1 MAHLPSR
8 RRFILGLSAAIVAGR
23 AQAALAAAPG
33 ENRLVVIV
41 LRGALD
47 GLAAVAPHADPKLK
61 ELREGLL
68 PPPPGAP
75 GGLLDIGGAGA
86 SAFGLH
92 PELAQFHALL
102 RAGEA
107 AVVHAIAGPYR
118 GRSHFDGQDQLESGA
133 ERRLAAGW
141 LNRAVLAAWPAEAR
155 PAPDSVRKALAAG
168 PAVPLLLRGQARISN
183 WVPRNLPAARP
194 DAMAR
199 LATLYARDPLLGP
212 VLTDAEAGRRF
223 AEAALGAHAPPGQG
237 NGGGDR
243 AQFVAV
249 ARAAGGLLAEPRG
262 PRIAALELNG
272 FDTHATQVNR
282 LGPLLGT
289 LDAGFA
295 ALKETLGPAWRQTA
309 VLALTEFGRT
319 VRMNGT
325 GGTDHGTA
333 GVAFLLG
340 GAVAG
345 GRVLGEW
352 PGLAELHE
360 GRDLL
365 PTTDLRALAKGLLAG
380 HMRLPAAALD
390 RDVFPDSAA
399 VAPMRG
405 LLRA

>member
-212 VLTDAEAGRRF
+212 VLTDAEQA
-223 AEAALGAHAPPGQG
+223 
-237 NGGGDR
+237 
-243 AQFVAV
+243 
-249 ARAAGGLLAEPRG
+249 
-262 PRIAALELNG
+262 
-272 FDTHATQVNR
+272 
-282 LGPLLGT
+282 
-289 LDAGFA
+289 
-295 ALKETLGPAWRQTA
+295 
-309 VLALTEFGRT
+309 
-319 VRMNGT
+319 
-325 GGTDHGTA
+325 
-333 GVAFLLG
+333 
-340 GAVAG
+340 
-345 GRVLGEW
+345 
-352 PGLAELHE
+352 
-360 GRDLL
+360 
-365 PTTDLRALAKGLLAG
+365 
-380 HMRLPAAALD
+380 
-390 RDVFPDSAA
+390 
-399 VAPMRG
+399 
-405 LLRA
+405 